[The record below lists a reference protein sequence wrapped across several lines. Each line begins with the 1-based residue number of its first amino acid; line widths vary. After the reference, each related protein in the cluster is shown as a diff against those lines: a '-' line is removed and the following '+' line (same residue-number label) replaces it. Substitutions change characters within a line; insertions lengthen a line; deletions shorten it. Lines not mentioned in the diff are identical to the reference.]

1 MEPKIR
7 IGTSGYSYSWNK
19 AKPDAFEW
27 YIGQGFNSV
36 EINYSFYRFPQ
47 VTSIKSW
54 RAKAPNDFTFSI
66 KVHRS
71 VTHYNRLKKPRSIQ
85 LWDEFLKNFEP
96 LENKID
102 FWLFQMPANF
112 KFKPENLE
120 RVKSFFNSE
129 SIMHQIISRKKAV
142 IEFRDSSWWNEQ
154 ALKEIEKAGIVFC
167 SVDAPSLP
175 NEIITT
181 SDAIYLRLHGTK
193 TWYNY
198 LYPEK
203 RLKEIVS
210 DMLGKQ
216 AQKKAIYLNN
226 DHGMLE
232 NGLFLMKSF
241 LQKQRDS

>member
-36 EINYSFYRFPQ
+36 EINYSFYRFQQ
-47 VTSIKSW
+47 VTSIKLW
-54 RAKAPNDFTFSI
+54 RAKAPKDFTFSI

-71 VTHYNRLKKPRSIQ
+71 VTHYNRLRKPRSIQ

-96 LENKID
+96 LENNID

-112 KFKPENLE
+112 NLNQRIW

-129 SIMHQIISRKKAV
+129 SIMHQIIPRKK
-142 IEFRDSSWWNEQ
+142 
-154 ALKEIEKAGIVFC
+154 
-167 SVDAPSLP
+167 
-175 NEIITT
+175 
-181 SDAIYLRLHGTK
+181 AIYLRLHGTK

-216 AQKKAIYLNN
+216 AQKNAIYLNN

>member
-47 VTSIKSW
+47 VTSIKLW
-54 RAKAPNDFTFSI
+54 RAKAPKVFTFSI

-85 LWDEFLKNFEP
+85 LWDEFFKNFEP

-129 SIMHQIISRKKAV
+129 SIMHEIISRKKAV
-142 IEFRDSSWWNEQ
+142 IEFRDSSWWNEP
-154 ALKEIEKAGIVFC
+154 ALEEIEKAGIVFC

-175 NEIITT
+175 NEIITA